1 METFDMNSHL
11 KLSLGVRLIACS
23 GAEIIDIYFTNIV
36 DSRLTLKDLISHRQA
51 LARFNTCC

>member
-1 METFDMNSHL
+1 MNSHL